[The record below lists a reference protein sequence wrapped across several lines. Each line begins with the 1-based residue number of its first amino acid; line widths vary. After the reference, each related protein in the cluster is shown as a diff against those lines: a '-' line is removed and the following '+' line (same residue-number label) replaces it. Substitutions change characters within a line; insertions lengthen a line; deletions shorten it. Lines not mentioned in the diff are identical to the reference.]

1 MVVEIHN
8 CFTRTCWKIFYTF
21 NSEKSHD
28 KWCLC
33 KMSDDEDHLNMY
45 ESKTCQ
51 IQWFHI
57 KCMRIKK
64 IPKGKWFCVKCK
76 IKKKKRKKAIQ
87 AMKNIRKI
95 FQLGLC
101 TFLISTTF
109 ASMYMLKFFKM
120 LALSNIIMQ
129 SQIILLNFSC

>member
-1 MVVEIHN
+1 
-8 CFTRTCWKIFYTF
+8 
-21 NSEKSHD
+21 
-28 KWCLC
+28 
-33 KMSDDEDHLNMY
+33 MSDDEDHLNMY

-76 IKKKKRKKAIQ
+76 IKKKKKRKKAIQ

-95 FQLGLC
+95 FQLGL
-101 TFLISTTF
+101 FH
-109 ASMYMLKFFKM
+109 FFNKHN
-120 LALSNIIMQ
+120 LRNLHK
-129 SQIILLNFSC
+129 LF